1 MTLCTPCIATTP
13 VEGPE
18 GRGREHLT
26 MDSKEE
32 VAAAPEAPTVAAEKS
47 NAISDSSATND
58 KVGFLSM
65 CLDIQ
70 H

>member
-1 MTLCTPCIATTP
+1 
-13 VEGPE
+13 
-18 GRGREHLT
+18 

-47 NAISDSSATND
+47 NTVSDSSATND
-58 KVGFLSM
+58 KVGLLSM
-65 CLDIQ
+65 SLDIR

>member
-1 MTLCTPCIATTP
+1 
-13 VEGPE
+13 
-18 GRGREHLT
+18 